1 MHGQARQRSNVQNLA
16 RQEHCNLGYNYAAAP
31 SDASTAQATS
41 AWGGR
46 NEASFIVPNG
56 HSTDYIAT
64 TSPSYPLLCAMGQSS
79 GFSQDNGN
87 SSAFENLGHGFTG
100 TNNSILPVHGH
111 SFHQVVNSNTPSRQL
126 SSGSFPPP
134 QALPPS
140 DDFTSDN
147 IPSRREQI
155 RTMMEASGQI
165 PSGFT
170 TQEIMQ
176 TPLRAPFPTP
186 SQSSLTSYPTTDGHM
201 SMHSFVMPSLVP
213 SFQFPQGHF
222 ETPLPAHS
230 FRTNPVGFL
239 AFPESHA
246 GSGMGLHTTD
256 TINNRMIHIPS
267 DRQYPTLPRHGA
279 HSFDDHP
286 AYFPDDYGAHGNFVE
301 REAVGPRLQS
311 SLPPDQHSL
320 SPHELHSYDQ
330 VSRTQ
335 GGSQPQTPVRSPE
348 ERSVFHL
355 NVPGIECRWRNDDG
369 EICMA
374 PIIPDDCAHHFSD
387 VHGIRDMA
395 WYFKVIC
402 RWCPSE
408 PKKVVLRKNFVRHM
422 REVHLHCS
430 R

>member
-1 MHGQARQRSNVQNLA
+1 MQGQARQRSNIQNLA
-16 RQEHCNLGYNYAAAP
+16 RQEHCNLGYDYAAAL

-41 AWGGR
+41 TRGGN
-46 NEASFIVPNG
+46 NEASFIVSNG
-56 HSTDYIAT
+56 HSTDYGAT
-64 TSPSYPLLCAMGQSS
+64 ISPSHSLLYAMGQSS
-79 GFSQDNGN
+79 RFSQDNGN
-87 SSAFENLGHGFTG
+87 SSAFGNLGLGFTG
-100 TNNSILPVHGH
+100 TTNSMPPVHGH
-111 SFHQVVNSNTPSRQL
+111 SFHKAVNSNTPSSQL
-126 SSGSFPPP
+126 SSLSFPPP

-140 DDFTSDN
+140 DGFTSDN

-170 TQEIMQ
+170 TQEIMR
-176 TPLRAPFPTP
+176 TPLPAPFPTP
-186 SQSSLTSYPTTDGHM
+186 SQSSPTSYPTTDDHM
-201 SMHSFVMPSLVP
+201 SMYSFVMPSSVP

-246 GSGMGLHTTD
+246 GSGMGLRTTD
-256 TINNRMIHIPS
+256 TINNRIVHIPS
-267 DRQYPTLPRHGA
+267 DRLYPTLPHHGA
-279 HSFDDHP
+279 HSFDDH
-286 AYFPDDYGAHGNFVE
+286 YFPNDYGAYENFVGSKV
-301 REAVGPRLQS
+301 VGPHLQL

-320 SPHELHSYDQ
+320 SLPGPHSYDQ

-335 GGSQPQTPVRSPE
+335 GGSQPQIPVRSPE
-348 ERSVFHL
+348 ERSVFHP

-374 PIIPDDCAHHFSD
+374 PIIPDHCAHHFSD

-395 WYFKVIC
+395 WHFKVIC

-408 PKKVVLRKNFVRHM
+408 KVVLRKNFVRHM